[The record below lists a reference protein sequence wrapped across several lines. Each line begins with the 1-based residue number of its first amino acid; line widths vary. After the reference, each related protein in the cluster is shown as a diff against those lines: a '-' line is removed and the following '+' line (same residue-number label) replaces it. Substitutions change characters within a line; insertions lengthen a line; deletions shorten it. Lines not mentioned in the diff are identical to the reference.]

1 MACGAI
7 SACGRWNA
15 KFGGRGGDHLCFYFG
30 FHVLEKSTWF
40 VFTDL
45 WFLYSRAVA
54 ISLQREE
61 YERELIG
68 KVIPLG
74 KISTV

>member
-1 MACGAI
+1 MVQFQHVGDGMQNLVGEVGTICVFI
-7 SACGRWNA
+7 SDFMFL
-15 KFGGRGGDHLCFYFG
+15 K
-30 FHVLEKSTWF
+30 KSTWF